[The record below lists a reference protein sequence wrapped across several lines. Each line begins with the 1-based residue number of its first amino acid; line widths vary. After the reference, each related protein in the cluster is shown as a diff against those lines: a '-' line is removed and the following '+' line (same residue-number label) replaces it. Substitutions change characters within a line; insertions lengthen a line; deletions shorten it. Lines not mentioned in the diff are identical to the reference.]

1 MNLRCDPAG
10 LIFDLDGTLLDT
22 EPLYSAASQKVLD
35 EYGETYTPE
44 LKRRVMGGDS
54 HTSAQI
60 VIDEFALPLTS
71 DEYLKKR
78 EVHLVELFATCPEI
92 KGAGDFI
99 NALAESGIPFGL
111 ATSSHRHLRDIKL
124 CNKAWGEHFHATVCG
139 DHPGL
144 KHGKPAPDIFLLC
157 AAELDVAPDQ
167 CIAFEDSRN
176 GIAAARAA
184 NMQVVG
190 LNSPY
195 VEDTDLSD
203 ATLIV
208 DSFEALYP
216 FLDTWQRTQRQR
228 R

>member
-1 MNLRCDPAG
+1 MTLRDDPAA

-22 EPLYSAASQKVLD
+22 EPLYSAASQQVLD
-35 EYGETYTPE
+35 EYGQIYTPE

-54 HTSAQI
+54 HTSAQV
-60 VIDEFALPLTS
+60 VIDEYGLPLTS
-71 DEYLKKR
+71 SEYLEKR
-78 EVHLVELFATCPEI
+78 EQHLIELFATCPEI
-92 KGAGDFI
+92 EGAGEFI
-99 NALAESGIPFGL
+99 NALAETGIPFAL

-124 CNKAWGEHFHATVCG
+124 GNKAWGNAFHVTVCG

-144 KHGKPAPDIFLLC
+144 KRGKPAPDIFLLC
-157 AAELDVAPDQ
+157 AAELGVAPDQ

-190 LNSPY
+190 LNSPW
-195 VEDTDLSD
+195 VERDDLVD

-208 DSFEALYP
+208 NGYEELRQL
-216 FLDTWQRTQRQR
+216 LDTWRER
-228 R
+228 RR